1 MAGREALGGLVA
13 LLLGVVTLAA
23 CERSPASSGTPS
35 PTVAESATTPESTSG
50 ATTVTAPAP
59 ASPAGSTTQQTGAAD
74 TGSTGGGAGG
84 DTGNGNGN
92 DNGGGAVGSP
102 IDVPTIPD
110 PHASMDGLRPE
121 IERDFVK
128 ACGGDTLCVHLVY
141 THGACFI
148 GYSPSATA
156 PRGSTVTVLTES
168 QQECDAANGVAPE
181 PTDEPTSQEP
191 SDGASTGDSSGGST
205 GASNGASSAASSAG
219 SGAGP

>member
-13 LLLGVVTLAA
+13 LLLGVATLAA
-23 CERSPASSGTPS
+23 CERSPASSDTPS
-35 PTVAESATTPESTSG
+35 PTVAVSATTPESTSESTSE

-59 ASPAGSTTQQTGAAD
+59 ASPAGSTTQPTGAAD
-74 TGSTGGGAGG
+74 TGRTGGGAGG

-92 DNGGGAVGSP
+92 DNGSDNGSGAVGSP
-102 IDVPTIPD
+102 IDVPTVPQQ
-110 PHASMDGLRPE
+110 HASMDGLRPE

-181 PTDEPTSQEP
+181 PTDEPTDEPTSQEP
-191 SDGASTGDSSGGST
+191 ST
-205 GASNGASSAASSAG
+205 GASSATSSAG
-219 SGAGP
+219 TGAAP